1 MGTLPEK
8 AVCSFTCLLSCSLCC
23 AIREVVNK
31 DVLLPCIV
39 GEEGVMHLA
48 EVTVNWQDSET
59 QEIVHSFY
67 DGKDHLEHQGE
78 RFRGRTQLFPQEFS
92 KGNASLLLKRLTL
105 NDTGNY
111 SCRAFLY
118 EETLP
123 REHVVQLSVSGTP
136 YWNPPL

>member
-1 MGTLPEK
+1 IL
-8 AVCSFTCLLSCSLCC
+8 CSFDLLPGSLCC
-23 AIREVVNK
+23 AIKEVVNK

-39 GEEGVMHLA
+39 GEGGAMHLA
-48 EVTVNWQDSET
+48 DVTVNWQDSET

-67 DGKDHLEHQGE
+67 HSKDHLEHQGE

-111 SCRAFLY
+111 SCHAFLY
-118 EETLP
+118 DEMLP
-123 REHVVQLSVSGTP
+123 SEHVVQISVSGTP